1 MTIVSDDAV
10 LHGQPRIEGTRVGV
24 LHVYDMVVS
33 GAEPA
38 EVADSL
44 DLALAR
50 VYEALAY
57 YYDNPEEMR
66 TVRNEQAEALDGVA
80 RRSVDPPAGARDAR

>member
-44 DLALAR
+44 DLSLGR

-66 TVRNEQAEALDGVA
+66 TLRKEQAEAIGEVA
-80 RRSVDPPAGARDAR
+80 SRSVDPPVGASDAR